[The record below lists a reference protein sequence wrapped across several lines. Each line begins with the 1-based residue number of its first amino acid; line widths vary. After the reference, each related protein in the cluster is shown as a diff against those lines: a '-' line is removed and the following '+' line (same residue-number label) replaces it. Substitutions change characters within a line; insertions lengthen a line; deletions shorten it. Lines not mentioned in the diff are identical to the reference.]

1 MFVCIPIITYY
12 MQLCKLY
19 YEKILTPHTHI
30 LTRRKRERRK
40 KRLNINSRALDNVNV
55 VYLALL
61 FCLCALTLPPAAAC
75 MSGRAK
81 YCRSREG

>member
-1 MFVCIPIITYY
+1 MHTQLRKNIDAAHTYTNTA
-12 MQLCKLY
+12 K
-19 YEKILTPHTHI
+19 E
-30 LTRRKRERRK
+30 RKGRK
-40 KRLNINSRALDNVNV
+40 KRLNINSRALDKGNV

-61 FCLCALTLPPAAAC
+61 FCLCALTLAPAAAC

>member
-1 MFVCIPIITYY
+1 
-12 MQLCKLY
+12 MQLCKLN

-40 KRLNINSRALDNVNV
+40 KRLNINSRALDNGNV
-55 VYLALL
+55 VYLTLL
-61 FCLCALTLPPAAAC
+61 FCLCALTLAPAAAC
-75 MSGRAK
+75 MSGPAK